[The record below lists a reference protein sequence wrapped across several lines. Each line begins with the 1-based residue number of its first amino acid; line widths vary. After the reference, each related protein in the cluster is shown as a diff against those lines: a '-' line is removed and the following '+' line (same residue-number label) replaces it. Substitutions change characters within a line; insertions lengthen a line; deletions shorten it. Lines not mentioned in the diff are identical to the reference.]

1 MRGQRRP
8 GDRSGGRPRAGSPRA
23 GRAPSAPGRQ
33 SRGTA
38 RTPRREST
46 PAPEPEPTAA
56 DVPVRR
62 PSLTGRA
69 AILALVLAALIVSYA
84 SSLKAWSEQRD
95 QIASL
100 EAELTERQQN
110 VTGYEQDIERWKDPS
125 YVEAQARE
133 RFGWVK
139 PGEVGYIV
147 VDGDEAVDGEPVGS
161 AERDSERAQPP
172 WWNTLWASVD
182 RAGNPPEP
190 KPEPASGPK
199 TPEPADTIAP
209 GGSEGPHDGG
219 ETDE

>member
-8 GDRSGGRPRAGSPRA
+8 GDRSGGRPRTGSSRA

-33 SRGTA
+33 SRTTA
-38 RTPRREST
+38 RTPRRET
-46 PAPEPEPTAA
+46 TQVPEPEPSSAA
-56 DVPVRR
+56 EVPVRR

-100 EAELTERQQN
+100 EAELAERQQN
-110 VTGYEQDIERWKDPS
+110 VVEYENDIERWQDPS
-125 YVEAQARE
+125 YVEARARE

-147 VDGDEAVDGEPVGS
+147 VNGEEAVAGEPAGS
-161 AERDSERAQPP
+161 AEQDTERERPP
-172 WWNTLWASVD
+172 WWDTLWASVD
-182 RAGNPPEP
+182 RAGNPPKL
-190 KPEPASGPK
+190 KPESSPK

-209 GGSEGPHDGG
+209 EGSDGSDTDG

>member
-1 MRGQRRP
+1 MRDQRRP
-8 GDRSGGRPRAGSPRA
+8 GDRSGGRPRAGNSRA

-33 SRGTA
+33 SRTGS
-38 RTPRREST
+38 RSPRRDPATSASAPST
-46 PAPEPEPTAA
+46 APAAEPNEP
-56 DVPVRR
+56 PVRR

-100 EAELTERQQN
+100 EAELAERRAN
-110 VTGYEQDIERWKDPS
+110 VAEYERDIERWKDPS
-125 YVEAQARE
+125 YVEARARE

-147 VDGDEAVDGEPVGS
+147 VDRGGGA
-161 AERDSERAQPP
+161 DSETAESAGGEGERAEPP
-172 WWNTLWASVD
+172 WWESLWASVD
-182 RAGNPPEP
+182 RAGNPPKP
-190 KPEPASGPK
+190 KPADEQQ

-209 GGSEGPHDGG
+209 KG
-219 ETDE
+219 TDDSGDADE